1 MREFLYEPYGDNG
14 AAVLLYF
21 HQKPTEKSPDFD
33 MACGDVSIKED
44 QEWRFWR
51 SVHN

>member
-21 HQKPTEKSPDFD
+21 HQKSTEKSPDFD
-33 MACGDVSIKED
+33 MTGVDVPIKED
-44 QEWRFWR
+44 Q
-51 SVHN
+51 

>member
-21 HQKPTEKSPDFD
+21 HQKSTEKSPDF
-33 MACGDVSIKED
+33 ED
-44 QEWRFWR
+44 TT
-51 SVHN
+51 VGI